1 MHILE
6 VLNTHLYMIVKRKAV
21 CHRLTFRRILF
32 NPEKGNI
39 CQQTMCNLG
48 ATNVSTCWK
57 CHAIRK
63 KLNRS
68 KKIRKWFYNPIK
80 EPRHTI
86 I

>member
-21 CHRLTFRRILF
+21 YHGLIFRRILL

-68 KKIRKWFYNPIK
+68 VYTEHYVYCIIK
-80 EPRHTI
+80 D
-86 I
+86 